1 MTSTGQSKPNL
12 DNENDNG
19 KASPGES
26 GGTSGM
32 RLVVPLQGVVQGRG
46 GLILGSLIPC
56 ALFYFLQFYSKRHR
70 TTPSSSNPPSPS
82 TSSPNLSELQRS
94 SSRLNLS
101 TRGSVGRVFL
111 SSRASSVAAPN
122 DSPYYIGM
130 DRFRADP
137 YDELDNPD
145 GVIDLGI
152 AENRLSL
159 DLIEK
164 WISSNVNGSTLG
176 NGGDGLNINGILT
189 YQPFDGLAELKVAM
203 AGFMSQVMGEK
214 VSFDPSQMVL
224 TSGATPAIE
233 VLCFCLADHGNALLV
248 PTPYYPGFD
257 RDIGWRTGVDLIPV
271 HCRSSDAF
279 MMDITA
285 LDQAFSHARKRGQ
298 KVRGILISNPSNPV
312 GNILS
317 REMLCRILDFAREK
331 NIHVISDEIFA
342 GSNYGGKEFVS
353 IAEIL
358 DEEDPDRDRVHII
371 YGLSKDL
378 SVPGFRLGVLY
389 SFNENVVAASKK
401 LTRFCAASAPTQSLL
416 VAMLSD
422 AGFIKDYMRTNRE
435 RLRKVYDLFVA
446 GLKQLGIE
454 CMNSSAG
461 LYCWVDMSGLIC
473 PYNEKGELE
482 LWEKLLNVAKIN
494 VTPGSA
500 CHCIEPGW
508 FRCCFSTVEE
518 KDIPVVMERIRKV
531 VELVRPS
538 D

>member
-1 MTSTGQSKPNL
+1 
-12 DNENDNG
+12 
-19 KASPGES
+19 
-26 GGTSGM
+26 M

-56 ALFYFLQFYSKRHR
+56 ALFYFLQFYLKRHR
-70 TTPSSSNPPSPS
+70 PSSNPLSPS
-82 TSSPNLSELQRS
+82 TSELQRS

-111 SSRASSVAAPN
+111 SSRATLVAAPN
-122 DSPYYIGM
+122 DSSYYIGM
-130 DRFRADP
+130 DRFRDDP
-137 YDELDNPD
+137 YNELDNPD
-145 GVIDLGI
+145 GIIDLGI

-164 WISSNVNGSTLG
+164 WISSNLNVSTLG
-176 NGGDGLNINGILT
+176 RGAGDGLNINGILA
-189 YQPFDGLAELKVAM
+189 YQPFDGLPELKVAM

-214 VSFDPSQMVL
+214 VSFDPSRMVL

-257 RDIGWRTGVDLIPV
+257 RDIRWRTGIDLIPV
-271 HCRSSDAF
+271 NSRSADAF
-279 MMDITA
+279 VVDITA
-285 LDQAFSHARKRGQ
+285 LDQAFSQARKQGQ

-317 REMLCRILDFAREK
+317 REMLHSILDFAREK
-331 NIHVISDEIFA
+331 NIHLISDEIFA
-342 GSNYGGKEFVS
+342 GSNYGGEEFVS

-358 DEEDPDRDRVHII
+358 EEKDYDRDRVHIV

-378 SVPGFRLGVLY
+378 SLPGFRLGVLY

-401 LTRFCAASAPTQSLL
+401 LTRFCSASAPTQSLL

-422 AGFIKDYMRTNRE
+422 TGFIKDYMRTNRE
-435 RLRKVYDLFVA
+435 RLRKVFDLFVA
-446 GLKQLGIE
+446 GLKQLGIG
-454 CMNSSAG
+454 CMKSSAG
-461 LYCWVDMSGLIC
+461 LYCWVNMSRFIC
-473 PYNEKGELE
+473 PSNEKGELE
-482 LWEKLLNVAKIN
+482 LWEKLLNLAKIN

-500 CHCIEPGW
+500 CHCVEPGW
-508 FRCCFSTVEE
+508 FRCCFSTLAE

-531 VELVRPS
+531 VEHS
-538 D
+538 

>member
-1 MTSTGQSKPNL
+1 
-12 DNENDNG
+12 
-19 KASPGES
+19 
-26 GGTSGM
+26 
-32 RLVVPLQGVVQGRG
+32 
-46 GLILGSLIPC
+46 
-56 ALFYFLQFYSKRHR
+56 
-70 TTPSSSNPPSPS
+70 
-82 TSSPNLSELQRS
+82 
-94 SSRLNLS
+94 
-101 TRGSVGRVFL
+101 
-111 SSRASSVAAPN
+111 
-122 DSPYYIGM
+122 
-130 DRFRADP
+130 
-137 YDELDNPD
+137 
-145 GVIDLGI
+145 
-152 AENRLSL
+152 
-159 DLIEK
+159 
-164 WISSNVNGSTLG
+164 
-176 NGGDGLNINGILT
+176 
-189 YQPFDGLAELKVAM
+189 
-203 AGFMSQVMGEK
+203 
-214 VSFDPSQMVL
+214 MVL

-257 RDIGWRTGVDLIPV
+257 RDIRWRTGVDLIHV

-279 MMDITA
+279 MVDITA

-312 GNILS
+312 GSIMS
-317 REMLCRILDFAREK
+317 RETLCGILDFAREK

-389 SFNENVVAASKK
+389 SFNENVVAASKR

-435 RLRKVYDLFVA
+435 RLRKVFDLFVA

-461 LYCWVDMSGLIC
+461 LYCWVNMSRLIC

-518 KDIPVVMERIRKV
+518 KEIPVVMERIRKV
-531 VELVRPS
+531 LNVVRPS

>member
-1 MTSTGQSKPNL
+1 MTSAGQLKPNL
-12 DNENDNG
+12 DSENDTG
-19 KASPGES
+19 KASPGDS

-56 ALFYFLQFYSKRHR
+56 ALFYFLQFYLKRHR

-82 TSSPNLSELQRS
+82 TSSPNLSDLQRS

-111 SSRASSVAAPN
+111 SSRASLVAAPN
-122 DSPYYIGM
+122 DSPYYVGM

-164 WISSNVNGSTLG
+164 WISSNVNIGS
-176 NGGDGLNINGILT
+176 GGDGLNINGILT
-189 YQPFDGLAELKVAM
+189 YQPFDGMAELKVAM
-203 AGFMSQVMGEK
+203 SGFMSQVMGEK
-214 VSFDPSQMVL
+214 VSFDPSRMVL

-257 RDIGWRTGVDLIPV
+257 RDIRWRTGVDLIPV
-271 HCRSSDAF
+271 YCRSSDAF
-279 MMDITA
+279 MVDITT
-285 LDQAFSHARKRGQ
+285 LDQAFNHARKRGK

-312 GNILS
+312 GNILN
-317 REMLCRILDFAREK
+317 REMLYRILDFAREK

-342 GSNYGGKEFVS
+342 GSNYGGEEFVS

-358 DEEDPDRDRVHII
+358 DEDDADRDRVHII

-435 RLRKVYDLFVA
+435 RLRKVFDLFVA

-454 CMNSSAG
+454 CMKSSAG
-461 LYCWVDMSGLIC
+461 LYCWVNMSGLIG

-518 KDIPVVMERIRKV
+518 KGIPVVMERIRKV

>member
-1 MTSTGQSKPNL
+1 MTRSRHSKPNS
-12 DNENDNG
+12 DNENDTG
-19 KASPGES
+19 KTSPPRDS
-26 GGTSGM
+26 GRTSGM

-56 ALFYFLQFYSKRHR
+56 ALFYFLQFHLKRHR
-70 TTPSSSNPPSPS
+70 PNPKPPSSSNPTSPS
-82 TSSPNLSELQRS
+82 TSSPNLAELQRS

-101 TRGSVGRVFL
+101 TRGSIGRVFL
-111 SSRASSVAAPN
+111 SSRASLVAAPN

-137 YDELDNPD
+137 YNELDNPD
-145 GVIDLGI
+145 GIINLGL

-164 WISSNVNGSTLG
+164 WISSNLNGSMLG
-176 NGGDGLNINGILT
+176 GGSDGLNINGILT
-189 YQPFDGLAELKVAM
+189 YQPSDGLAELKVAM

-214 VSFDPSQMVL
+214 VSFDPSRMVL

-257 RDIGWRTGVDLIPV
+257 RDIRWRTGIDLIPV

-279 MMDITA
+279 VVDITV
-285 LDQAFSHARKRGQ
+285 LDQAFSQARKRGQ

-317 REMLCRILDFAREK
+317 REMLLSILDFAREK

-342 GSNYGGKEFVS
+342 GSNYGGEEFVS

-358 DEEDPDRDRVHII
+358 DEEDPVRDRVHII

-401 LTRFCAASAPTQSLL
+401 LTRFCSASAPTQSLL

-422 AGFIKDYMRTNRE
+422 AEFIQDYMRTNRE
-435 RLRKVYDLFVA
+435 RLREVFDLFVT
-446 GLKQLGIE
+446 GLKQFGID

-461 LYCWVDMSGLIC
+461 LYCWVNMSRLIY
-473 PYNEKGELE
+473 PYSEKGELE

-508 FRCCFSTVEE
+508 FRCCFSTLAE
-518 KDIPVVMERIRKV
+518 KDIPVVMERICKV
-531 VELVRPS
+531 VEHS
-538 D
+538 

>member
-1 MTSTGQSKPNL
+1 MTRSGNSKPNS
-12 DNENDNG
+12 DNETDTA
-19 KASPGES
+19 KTSPRRGRE
-26 GGTSGM
+26 GTSGM

-56 ALFYFLQFYSKRHR
+56 ALFYFLQFYLKRHR
-70 TTPSSSNPPSPS
+70 TKPSSSSSNPPSPS
-82 TSSPNLSELQRS
+82 TSSPNLAELPRS

-101 TRGSVGRVFL
+101 TRGSIGRVFL
-111 SSRASSVAAPN
+111 SSRASLVAAPN

-137 YDELDNPD
+137 YNELDNPD
-145 GVIDLGI
+145 GIIDLGL

-164 WISSNVNGSTLG
+164 WLSSNLNDSMLG
-176 NGGDGLNINGILT
+176 RGGDRLNINGILT
-189 YQPFDGLAELKVAM
+189 YQPNDGLTELKVAM

-214 VSFDPSQMVL
+214 VSFDPSRMVL

-233 VLCFCLADHGNALLV
+233 LLCFCLADHGNALLV

-257 RDIGWRTGVDLIPV
+257 RDIRWRTGIDLIPV

-279 MMDITA
+279 LVNINA
-285 LDQAFSHARKRGQ
+285 LDQSFNQARKRGQ

-317 REMLCRILDFAREK
+317 REMLHSLLDFAREK

-342 GSNYGGKEFVS
+342 GSNYGSEEFVS
-353 IAEIL
+353 MAEIL

-378 SVPGFRLGVLY
+378 SLPGFRFGVMY

-401 LTRFCAASAPTQSLL
+401 LTRFCSASAPTQRLL

-422 AGFIKDYMRTNRE
+422 AGFIHDYMRTNRE
-435 RLRKVYDLFVA
+435 RLRKVFDLFVA
-446 GLKQLGIE
+446 GLKQFGIE

-461 LYCWVDMSGLIC
+461 LYCWVNMSSLIC

-508 FRCCFSTVEE
+508 FRCCFSTLAE

-531 VELVRPS
+531 VERR
-538 D
+538 

>member
-1 MTSTGQSKPNL
+1 MTSTGHSKPNS
-12 DNENDNG
+12 DNENDTG
-19 KASPGES
+19 KTSPTDS
-26 GGTSGM
+26 STGTSGM

-56 ALFYFLQFYSKRHR
+56 ALFYFLQFYLKRHR
-70 TTPSSSNPPSPS
+70 PKPSSSSNPPSPS
-82 TSSPNLSELQRS
+82 TSSPNLAELQRS
-94 SSRLNLS
+94 SSRLNLP

-111 SSRASSVAAPN
+111 SSRASLVAAPN

-137 YDELDNPD
+137 YNAFDNPD
-145 GVIDLGI
+145 GVINLGL

-159 DLIEK
+159 DLIKK
-164 WISSNVNGSTLG
+164 WISSNLNGSPLG
-176 NGGDGLNINGILT
+176 RGVGDGLNINGILT

-214 VSFDPSQMVL
+214 VSFDPSRMVL

-233 VLCFCLADHGNALLV
+233 ILCFCLADHGNALLV

-257 RDIGWRTGVDLIPV
+257 RDIRWRTGIDLIPV
-271 HCRSSDAF
+271 HCHSSDAF
-279 MMDITA
+279 VVDITA
-285 LDQAFSHARKRGQ
+285 LDQAFSQARKRGQ

-317 REMLCRILDFAREK
+317 REMLHSILDFAREK

-342 GSNYGGKEFVS
+342 GSNYGGEEFVS

-358 DEEDPDRDRVHII
+358 DEEDHDRDRVHII

-378 SVPGFRLGVLY
+378 SLPGFRLGVLY

-401 LTRFCAASAPTQSLL
+401 LTRFCSASAPTQSLL

-435 RLRKVYDLFVA
+435 RLRKVFDLFVA

-461 LYCWVDMSGLIC
+461 LYSWVNMSRLIC
-473 PYNEKGELE
+473 PSNEKGELE

-508 FRCCFSTVEE
+508 FRCCFSTLEE

-531 VELVRPS
+531 VEHN
-538 D
+538 